1 MIIIRWKRISKNEK
15 GDLSLTKNQIEILR
29 KLTTQQEEVSK
40 GWFEYWQQNSSLDTW
55 QFWLNLLFLFLP
67 LIILWFKM
75 DRTKALHLGYGFA
88 VHIIFTYFDTALVRY
103 GLLTYPYQA
112 IPFIPVNFGLDV
124 SLIPVIFML
133 LYQWTMKNKKNY
145 YIYSLLLSTLLA
157 FVFKPILLYFNLI
170 IWHKW
175 ANPFFLFLFY
185 IVIFCLGK
193 WLTNLFLS
201 FEKKAGKKVD
211 SN

>member
-1 MIIIRWKRISKNEK
+1 M
-15 GDLSLTKNQIEILR
+15 TKNQIDIISRLN
-29 KLTTQQEEVSK
+29 TQQKEVSK
-40 GWFEYWQQNSSLDTW
+40 GWIEYWQEYSFFDTW
-55 QFWLNLLFLFLP
+55 QFWINLLFLVLP

-75 DRTKALHLGYGFA
+75 DRSKAFHLGFYGFA

-112 IPFIPVNFGLDV
+112 IPLVPVNFGLDV

-133 LYQWTMKNKKNY
+133 LYQWTMKYKKNY
-145 YIYSLLLSTLLA
+145 YLYSLMLSAFLA
-157 FVFKPILLYFNLI
+157 FVFKPILLFLDLI

-175 ANPFFLFLFY
+175 VNPFYLFLFY
-185 IVIFCLGK
+185 IVIFCLAK

-201 FEKKAGKKVD
+201 FERQNVDKKGWDKTKKR
-211 SN
+211 